1 PEILNAGLAEA
12 PFSTFT
18 PNVQAVNPGEV
29 AHGYDRFE
37 VYQAQVTAIQFIDQV
52 LGASRLALIG
62 EMGVT
67 HVAGLPDQAVQRYG
81 RNSGY
86 GIGYFEPLA
95 PGLTCEAIA
104 NSENPANCTSD
115 GYVTRTS
122 WGYRIRGA
130 LTYNNVFAG
139 INLTPRF
146 AWSHDVSGYGPS
158 PGAQFQE
165 GRIAASLGINL
176 EYLNTYSAVIS
187 YTGFTG
193 GDYNTLRDRDF
204 VSLTASVAL

>member
-1 PEILNAGLAEA
+1 
-12 PFSTFT
+12 
-18 PNVQAVNPGEV
+18 
-29 AHGYDRFE
+29 
-37 VYQAQVTAIQFIDQV
+37 
-52 LGASRLALIG
+52 
-62 EMGVT
+62 MGVT

-176 EYLNTYSAVIS
+176 EYLNTYSAGIS